1 MLVLSRKKNESI
13 VIDGG
18 IVIEVLQISREQIR
32 IGVTAPAEIKVL
44 RGELRPFSQQP
55 SAQPSAEQTER
66 ARQFVRNGNRLQSVR
81 EQCVREQCVREP
93 ELIFQT
99 KSPGDLLRPRL
110 ERPELERPELERP
123 EFERPDLVAV
133 TPRLVRC
140 G

>member
-13 VIDGG
+13 VVNGG

-55 SAQPSAEQTER
+55 TAQPSGEQTER
-66 ARQFVRNGNRLQSVR
+66 ASQFVRNGNRLQ
-81 EQCVREQCVREP
+81 CVREQCV
-93 ELIFQT
+93 
-99 KSPGDLLRPRL
+99 PGDLLRPRL
-110 ERPELERPELERP
+110 ERPELARPELERP
-123 EFERPDLVAV
+123 ELERPDLVAV